1 MLALVKHQARVAV
14 RRGLALS
21 FAIALALVGI
31 GFLTHGAW
39 LYLETE
45 FSAEIASYVVGGA
58 YVFVGLAI
66 FTALRRPHKP
76 AIPPAQ
82 SKSQNVALVEA
93 FLVGMDAG
101 KSRGRGRG

>member
-14 RRGLALS
+14 RRGLAICL
-21 FAIALALVGI
+21 ATALAFVGI

-45 FSAEIASYVVGGA
+45 YSAEIASYVVGGA

-66 FTALRRPHKP
+66 FTVSRRPRKP
-76 AIPPAQ
+76 ASRPMQ

-101 KSRGRGRG
+101 KSKGRGRG